1 MNLKQYKYC
10 RLSLINLLIL
20 INGAISLATALQAIA
35 VNAEEIT
42 PVPDLGLPEANPSYI
57 SSNTNSDTGSRE
69 YTFKAPGNKTLGN
82 TEHLAAVK
90 GYKVE
95 VYGNAA
101 DLLLQVRSIEPKAF
115 ISGNII
121 QVGIFSQQ
129 NNAEDMVR
137 QLAVAGFW
145 ARIVNQ

>member
-10 RLSLINLLIL
+10 RLSLVNLLIL
-20 INGAISLATALQAIA
+20 INGAISLATALRAIA

-42 PVPDLGLPEANPSYI
+42 PVPNVTIPEANPNYI
-57 SSNTNSDTGSRE
+57 SRNTNSEHSSRE
-69 YTFKAPGNKTLGN
+69 YTFKAPDNKTLSN

-95 VYGNAA
+95 VQGSTS
-101 DLLLQVRSIEPKAF
+101 DLLLQVRKIEPKAF
-115 ISGNII
+115 INGNII
-121 QVGIFSQQ
+121 QVGIFSEQD
-129 NNAEDMVR
+129 NAEDMVR

-145 ARIVNQ
+145 ARIVTQ

>member
-10 RLSLINLLIL
+10 RLSLVNLLIL
-20 INGAISLATALQAIA
+20 INGAIA
-35 VNAEEIT
+35 VNAEELT
-42 PVPDLGLPEANPSYI
+42 PVTNLTIPEANPSYI
-57 SSNTNSDTGSRE
+57 SRNTNEADGSRE
-69 YTFKAPGNKTLGN
+69 YTFKAPGNKTLSN

-101 DLLLQVRSIEPKAF
+101 DLLLQVRNIEPKAF
-115 ISGNII
+115 INGNII

-145 ARIVNQ
+145 ARIVTQ